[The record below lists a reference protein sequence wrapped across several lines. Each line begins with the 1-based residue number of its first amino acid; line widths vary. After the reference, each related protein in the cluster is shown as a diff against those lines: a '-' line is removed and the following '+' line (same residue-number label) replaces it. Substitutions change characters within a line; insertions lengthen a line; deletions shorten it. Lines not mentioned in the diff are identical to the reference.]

1 MRIKFIHVLFTVALF
16 LSCEKTTKIGEFVK
30 VSNLSTKNNT
40 LSEEER
46 KYWHHK
52 DILED
57 TIPGISLEKT
67 YKKLI
72 GHKKGKEVIVAVID
86 TKLDIHHEDIT
97 KNIWK
102 NPKEIS
108 NNQIDDDKNGYVD
121 DINGWNF
128 LGNFSGEDIM
138 YSNFESMR
146 IIRKYDSVFNIK
158 FEEKNVEEEY
168 KEQYSLYKKAKIL
181 RGLELKQVEKD
192 KKYGNFLFETYPK
205 SKKVLQKFFPNEN
218 YTIPQLD
225 SLYNTYKK
233 DSLLA
238 PLIYYMADYKKYNL
252 NPKWIDNYKKSVEA
266 RLTTSLNFDYNE
278 RTIIGDN
285 PENLG
290 DIKYGNNK
298 VWNDSLPFQHAIN
311 VAGVLAADS
320 KNNKGTKGIFNSV
333 RIMSLSVASSG
344 GDEHDKD
351 ISLAIRYAVDN
362 GAQIIN
368 MSFGKPISMNK
379 KWVDEAIQ
387 YADSKDVLIVSSAGN
402 DNKELNPE
410 NSHYPNDYDISG
422 KEISNNVI
430 VVGSISKTVNKNFKS
445 YFSNYSKEH
454 VDIYAPGH
462 EIYTTV
468 YNNEYG
474 FISGTSLAAPI
485 VSGIA
490 ALIRSYYPDLSVA
503 QVKEILMKSGV
514 SYNIDIEIK
523 QKDGTKKL
531 VPFSEL
537 SKSGKVVNA
546 YNALLM
552 AEQVS
557 KSKN

>member
-1 MRIKFIHVLFTVALF
+1 MKVRFIITLFIIFSFFCCKNSSDTKEFIEFSKL
-16 LSCEKTTKIGEFVK
+16 LTKT
-30 VSNLSTKNNT
+30 SP
-40 LSEEER
+40 LSEDER
-46 KYWHHK
+46 KSWHHK

-57 TIPGISLEKT
+57 TIPGVSLEKA
-67 YKKLI
+67 YKELI
-72 GHKKGKEVIVAVID
+72 NQKRGKKIIVAVID
-86 TKLDIHHEDIT
+86 TKLDIHHEDIA
-97 KNIWK
+97 KNIWR
-102 NPKEIS
+102 NPKEIPD
-108 NNQIDDDKNGYVD
+108 NQIDDDKNGYVD

-158 FEEKNVEEEY
+158 SEEGVKEEY
-168 KEQYSLYKKAKIL
+168 KEQYLLYKKAKML

-192 KKYGNFLFETYPK
+192 KKHGNFLLETYPK
-205 SKKVLQKFFPNEN
+205 SKKVLQNFFPNEN

-233 DSLLA
+233 DSILA

-290 DIKYGNNK
+290 FIKYGNNK

-320 KNNKGTKGIFNSV
+320 KNNKGTKGIFNNV
-333 RIMSLSVASSG
+333 KIMSLPVASSG

-402 DNKELNPE
+402 DNEELNPE
-410 NSHYPNDYDISG
+410 NSHYPNDYDING

-454 VDIYAPGH
+454 VDIYAPGQ

-474 FISGTSLAAPI
+474 FINGTSLSAPI

-490 ALIRSYYPDLSVA
+490 ALIRSYYPDLKA
-503 QVKEILMKSGV
+503 WKIKEILMKSGI

-523 QKDGTKKL
+523 QKDGTKKWCPSQISQNL
-531 VPFSEL
+531 
-537 SKSGKVVNA
+537 A
-546 YNALLM
+546 
-552 AEQVS
+552 Q
-557 KSKN
+557 

>member
-1 MRIKFIHVLFTVALF
+1 MLT
-16 LSCEKTTKIGEFVK
+16 KT
-30 VSNLSTKNNT
+30 SS
-40 LSEEER
+40 LSEDER

-57 TIPGISLEKT
+57 TIPGVSLEKA
-67 YKKLI
+67 YKELVNQKRGRKI
-72 GHKKGKEVIVAVID
+72 IVAVID
-86 TKLDIHHEDIT
+86 TKLDIHHEDIAE
-97 KNIWK
+97 KIWK
-102 NPKEIS
+102 NPKEIP
-108 NNQIDDDKNGYVD
+108 NNQIDDDNNGYID
-121 DINGWNF
+121 DIHGWNF
-128 LGNFSGEDIM
+128 LGNSSGEDII
-138 YSNFESMR
+138 YSNFESIR
-146 IIRKYDSVFNIK
+146 IIRKYDPIFNTESEEN
-158 FEEKNVEEEY
+158 FEKKY
-168 KEQYSLYKKAKIL
+168 REQYVLYKKAKTL
-181 RGLELKQVEKD
+181 RESELKQVERD
-192 KKYGNFLFETYPK
+192 KKYGNFLFKTYPK
-205 SKKVLQKFFPNEN
+205 SKQALLKFFPNEN
-218 YTIPQLD
+218 YTISQLD
-225 SLYNTYKK
+225 SLYSIYKK
-233 DSLLA
+233 DSIIG
-238 PLIYYMADYKKYNL
+238 PLIYYMADYKKYKL
-252 NPKWIDNYKKSVEA
+252 SPKWINNYQKSVES
-266 RLTTSLNFDYNE
+266 RLMTSLNFDYNE

-285 PENLG
+285 PDDLG

-298 VWNDSLPFQHAIN
+298 VWNDSLPFQHAIK

-320 KNNKGTKGIFNSV
+320 KNNKGTKGVFDDIK
-333 RIMSLSVASSG
+333 IMSLCVASSG

-362 GAQIIN
+362 GAKIIN

-387 YADSKDVLIVSSAGN
+387 YADSNGVLIVSSAGN
-402 DNKELNPE
+402 ENKELNPE
-410 NSHYPNDYDISG
+410 NSHYPNDYSNSG
-422 KEISNNVI
+422 EEISNNMI
-430 VVGSISKTVNKNFKS
+430 VVGSISKTVDKNFKS
-445 YFSNYSKEH
+445 NFSNYGKEQ

-485 VSGIA
+485 VSGVA
-490 ALIRSYYPDLSVA
+490 ALIKSYYPDLSAA

-514 SYNIDIEIK
+514 SYNIDVEIK

-537 SKSGKVVNA
+537 SKSGSVVNA
-546 YNALLM
+546 YNALLL